1 VFDELFNHQEVWDD
15 DDQGCQDDADERV
28 HSHSAH
34 GMLALPARL
43 FRNFHSEVSRALF

>member
-1 VFDELFNHQEVWDD
+1 MWS
-15 DDQGCQDDADERV
+15 DASASRVSVHLLDLGV

-43 FRNFHSEVSRALF
+43 FRNFQSEVGGALFSSGS